1 MQNSIQLYAD
11 GMSVDPD
18 DSKSINV
25 TLTNIDLSQVDTQF
39 FIDDVLD
46 CLEFSDI
53 ADYVNKK
60 LADE

>member
-1 MQNSIQLYAD
+1 MQNNIQLYAD

-18 DSKSINV
+18 DNNSINV
-25 TLTNIDLSQVDTQF
+25 TLTNIDLSQVVTQF